1 MLEKL
6 KQLMKNVNPDV
17 NLDNVTLDTKLIEDL
32 HFDSLGMM
40 MFAMAIE
47 DEFGIS
53 FDEPMNF
60 VTVKDVVDFI
70 ESHLPRLSRSRTGQ
84 DRRLH
89 ELALD
94 QKRCPCIRTGRA
106 GFRPGTPA
114 RHHRNRTRRQLTRR
128 SS

>member
-1 MLEKL
+1 MLERL

-17 NLDNVTLDTKLIEDL
+17 NLDNVSLDTKLIEDL

-60 VTVKDVVDFI
+60 VTVNDVVKFI
-70 ESHLPRLSRSRTGQ
+70 EAQG
-84 DRRLH
+84 
-89 ELALD
+89 
-94 QKRCPCIRTGRA
+94 K
-106 GFRPGTPA
+106 
-114 RHHRNRTRRQLTRR
+114 
-128 SS
+128 

>member
-70 ESHLPRLSRSRTGQ
+70 EGQ
-84 DRRLH
+84 
-89 ELALD
+89 
-94 QKRCPCIRTGRA
+94 QK
-106 GFRPGTPA
+106 
-114 RHHRNRTRRQLTRR
+114 
-128 SS
+128 

>member
-60 VTVKDVVDFI
+60 VTVNDVVKFL
-70 ESHLPRLSRSRTGQ
+70 EAQG
-84 DRRLH
+84 
-89 ELALD
+89 
-94 QKRCPCIRTGRA
+94 K
-106 GFRPGTPA
+106 
-114 RHHRNRTRRQLTRR
+114 
-128 SS
+128 

>member
-70 ESHLPRLSRSRTGQ
+70 E
-84 DRRLH
+84 
-89 ELALD
+89 AN
-94 QKRCPCIRTGRA
+94 QK
-106 GFRPGTPA
+106 
-114 RHHRNRTRRQLTRR
+114 
-128 SS
+128 

>member
-6 KQLMKNVNPDV
+6 KQLMKGVNPDT
-17 NLDNVTLDTKLIEDL
+17 NLDNVTLETKLVEDL
-32 HFDSLGMM
+32 HFDSLGIM

-70 ESHLPRLSRSRTGQ
+70 ESQ
-84 DRRLH
+84 
-89 ELALD
+89 
-94 QKRCPCIRTGRA
+94 QK
-106 GFRPGTPA
+106 
-114 RHHRNRTRRQLTRR
+114 
-128 SS
+128 

>member
-6 KQLMKNVNPDV
+6 KQLMKGVNPDV
-17 NLDNVTLDTKLIEDL
+17 NLDNITLETKLIEDL

-60 VTVKDVVDFI
+60 VTVQDVVNFI
-70 ESHLPRLSRSRTGQ
+70 EAQ
-84 DRRLH
+84 
-89 ELALD
+89 
-94 QKRCPCIRTGRA
+94 QK
-106 GFRPGTPA
+106 
-114 RHHRNRTRRQLTRR
+114 
-128 SS
+128 

>member
-6 KQLMKNVNPDV
+6 KQLMKSVNPDV
-17 NLDNVTLDTKLIEDL
+17 NLDNVTLETKLIEDL

-60 VTVKDVVDFI
+60 VTVQDVVNFI
-70 ESHLPRLSRSRTGQ
+70 ESQ
-84 DRRLH
+84 
-89 ELALD
+89 
-94 QKRCPCIRTGRA
+94 QK
-106 GFRPGTPA
+106 
-114 RHHRNRTRRQLTRR
+114 
-128 SS
+128 

>member
-1 MLEKL
+1 MLERL
-6 KQLMKNVNPDV
+6 KQLMKGVNPDT

-32 HFDSLGMM
+32 HFDSLGIM

-70 ESHLPRLSRSRTGQ
+70 ESQ
-84 DRRLH
+84 
-89 ELALD
+89 
-94 QKRCPCIRTGRA
+94 QK
-106 GFRPGTPA
+106 
-114 RHHRNRTRRQLTRR
+114 
-128 SS
+128 